1 MGDIELSFPTHVDF
15 NFDVQNNADETLTIT
30 RKEDKLHCGS
40 TKGFKPPGDQ
50 AVTSNGENGHFEV
63 TSKYVM
69 D

>member
-1 MGDIELSFPTHVDF
+1 MSFPTHVDV
-15 NFDVQNNADETLTIT
+15 NFYIKNDANETLTIT
-30 RKEDKLHCGS
+30 RKEDKSHCGS

-50 AVTSNGENGHFEV
+50 TVTSNGGNGHFEV